1 MEELD
6 KFSFKANAVTEK
18 LKNIL
23 ALVLIINYFIDIF
36 QVLSSS
42 LDSVDSEVS

>member
-6 KFSFKANAVTEK
+6 KFSFKTNAVTEK
-18 LKNIL
+18 FKNIL